1 MEIIGK
7 LSEVLPEQSGQG
19 KNGVWTKLSFI
30 IETQDQYP
38 KKVCIDAWGDKVDA
52 IKSLK
57 LNDVAKIDFDVESRE
72 YNGKWYTNL
81 KAWRIEKQGAGS
93 SNSSAGFAAPSSSQ
107 NPPLPDF
114 EEPSAGSNS
123 FEPTDDLPF

>member
-19 KNGVWTKLSFI
+19 RNGTWVKVSFVL
-30 IETQDQYP
+30 ETQDQYP
-38 KKVCIDAWGDKVDA
+38 KKVCIDAWGDKVDSV
-52 IKSLK
+52 KSLNT
-57 LNDVAKIDFDVESRE
+57 NDVVKVDFDVESRE
-72 YNGKWYTNL
+72 YNGKWYTNV
-81 KAWRIEKQGAGS
+81 KAWRIEKQGAGGGMPAS
-93 SNSSAGFAAPSSSQ
+93 TPSQ

-114 EEPSAGSNS
+114 EEPMSSSTS